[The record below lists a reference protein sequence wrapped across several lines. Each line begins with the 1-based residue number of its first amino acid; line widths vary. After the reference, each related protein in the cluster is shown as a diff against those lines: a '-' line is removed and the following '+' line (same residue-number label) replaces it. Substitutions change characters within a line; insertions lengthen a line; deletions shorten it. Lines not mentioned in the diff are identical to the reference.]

1 MGVILQDG
9 GRDQEAL
16 GEPLLETAGPT
27 ERYDGKMKQQ
37 LVDQVEQ
44 SKDLQSTSSQSL
56 QLKCMTRISL

>member
-9 GRDQEAL
+9 GRYQEAL
-16 GEPLLETAGPT
+16 GAPLLETAGPT

-44 SKDLQSTSSQSL
+44 SKDFAGLF
-56 QLKCMTRISL
+56 QLDCG